1 MGRHSDG
8 KSNFSLSA
16 NAIVV
21 LVIVIA
27 LIAGLIWWFG
37 FRQPAGDDTTAVAGG
52 QDNAECLEGELS
64 LPLAAEDDVDG
75 QRLLAAWQDTDPVV
89 RDHCVQPELV
99 DDPAEAAA
107 YIGTWP
113 AYEAAGRSAAG
124 SATVVDSLPV
134 GVVATGD
141 VDVSELAA
149 DELAYPV
156 ADHPAVAAAVA
167 AELTADDDAAAAL
180 LDRDA
185 ELTLAQAQA
194 TGLYAAPQTATGE
207 DATFTELGS
216 LAVEAV
222 ALTPAGEVSEEQS
235 RAAAEFVDYSAEQH
249 SPTGD
254 VLAVEKR
261 LLAQAT
267 GEVDAQEDTTP
278 QESTAEE
285 STAEESTAQET
296 TPTEEPAPAPATPQP
311 VTTLLLLD
319 TSERITGRFD
329 AVRDELAGVAAGLT
343 DQGNAVA
350 IWNYSS
356 PINPGVQKGWRRN
369 LTFTDD
375 ADAVANVLRQLG
387 TGGVPQTRS
396 AVVAAANTAAD
407 QARLADEPVRVL
419 VVTTGTEVDLSDE
432 DFRQALGRAQSENV
446 MIDVIHVGDAPVDQ
460 ALADVADSSTTG
472 IGSLRGAAGL

>member
-1 MGRHSDG
+1 M
-8 KSNFSLSA
+8 
-16 NAIVV
+16 V

-37 FRQPAGDDTTAVAGG
+37 FRQPAGDDATAAADG
-52 QDNAECLEGELS
+52 QDNEECLQGEMT
-64 LPLAAEDDVDG
+64 LPLAAEGDVDG

-89 RDHCVQPELV
+89 RDYCVQPELV
-99 DDPAEAAA
+99 DDPADAAA

-124 SATVVDSLPV
+124 PATVVDSLPV
-134 GVVATGD
+134 GIAAEED
-141 VDVSELAA
+141 VEVSALAA
-149 DELAYPV
+149 DDVAYPV

-167 AELTADDDAAAAL
+167 TELAADDDAAAQL

-185 ELTLAQAQA
+185 ELTLDQAQE
-194 TGLYAAPQTATGE
+194 TGLYAAPETAVGE
-207 DATFTELGS
+207 GANFTELGA

-222 ALTPAGEVSEEQS
+222 ALTSAGEVTEEQS

-254 VLAVEKR
+254 VLTVDER

-267 GEVDAQEDTTP
+267 GAEPAEEDTTTP
-278 QESTAEE
+278 QESAAE
-285 STAEESTAQET
+285 TT
-296 TPTEEPAPAPATPQP
+296 TPTKDPAPAPEPAQAS
-311 VTTLLLLD
+311 TTLLLLD
-319 TSERITGRFD
+319 TSEQITGRFD
-329 AVRDELAGVAAGLT
+329 AVRDELAGVADALT
-343 DQGNAVA
+343 EQDKDVA

-356 PINPGVQKGWRRN
+356 PINPGVQNGWRRN

-396 AVVAAANTAAD
+396 AVVAAVGTAAD
-407 QARLADEPVRVL
+407 QAQLTGAPVRVL
-419 VVTTGTEVDLSDE
+419 VVTTGTEADMGD
-432 DFRQALGRAQSENV
+432 DRFRQALEQAQNG
-446 MIDVIHVGDAPVDQ
+446 DVTVDVVHVGDAPVDQ
-460 ALADVADSSTTG
+460 VLADAADSSTAG
-472 IGSLRGAAGL
+472 LGSLRGAAGL